1 MRNGAR
7 LGNQVVF
14 TPSKVVG
21 SARKRAIKSRYA
33 GFIVCMNP
41 AFFIFYAR
49 NIYIFEEKDCMAT
62 VLVPTPLRRLT
73 GGQSKLDLMGGD
85 VGSLIQAA
93 NQQYPGIAEK
103 VLDGDGNVKRFI
115 NIFVND
121 SEIRTLQ
128 GLATPV
134 GAEDKVSIVPA
145 MAGGR

>member
-1 MRNGAR
+1 
-7 LGNQVVF
+7 
-14 TPSKVVG
+14 
-21 SARKRAIKSRYA
+21 
-33 GFIVCMNP
+33 
-41 AFFIFYAR
+41 
-49 NIYIFEEKDCMAT
+49 MAT

-73 GGQSKLDLMGGD
+73 SGQSKLEVNGND
-85 VGSLIQAA
+85 VGALIQAV

-134 GAEDKVSIVPA
+134 GAADKVSIVPA
-145 MAGGR
+145 MAGGK